1 MQLKKFKPVNKAEW
15 PVKHADN
22 LTNVFLSADFL
33 VQQYLE
39 NDGTIRLSIC
49 TTKQKGSKWVD
60 GITWDQLQEIKRN
73 VGFGNRLAVEVYP
86 EDSRIVNVANMRHLF
101 ILQERPSFAW

>member
-1 MQLKKFKPVNKAEW
+1 MQLKKFKPVSKSEW
-15 PVKHADN
+15 PAKHADN

-33 VQQYLE
+33 VQQYQE
-39 NDGTIRLSIC
+39 NDGVIRLSIC
-49 TTKQKGSKWVD
+49 STKRSGSKWAD

-73 VGFGNRLAVEVYP
+73 IGFGDRLAVEVYP

-101 ILQERPSFAW
+101 VLTERPSFAW